1 MGLLATLCEQFCP
14 ERTVVD
20 ETAQEKVTALE
31 AEVEALE
38 GELAEYE
45 MEVSALESELAEAT
59 NADKPAVDP
68 SVEELS
74 FVSNALR
81 EQDWFDEIDIWRPM
95 NGKYRLP
102 SQSEF
107 EAVIDWDATDTR
119 EYEIHF
125 YDCVDF
131 TKAMRCLFG
140 RKYQVNAIGT
150 VITYSDTPHAFNIVI
165 FESGEI
171 RLFEPQSDRY
181 VEAGESEMYD
191 MTDAVVH
198 L

>member
-20 ETAQEKVTALE
+20 ETAQEKVTELE

-45 MEVSALESELAEAT
+45 MEMSVLESELAEAT
-59 NADKPAVDP
+59 DSDKPPVDP
-68 SVEELS
+68 SVEKLS

-81 EQDWFDEIDIWRPM
+81 EQDWFSEINIWRPM

-107 EAVIDWDATDTR
+107 EKVIDWDGTDTR
-119 EYEIHF
+119 EYESDF

-131 TKAMRCLFG
+131 TKSMRCLFG
-140 RKYQVNAIGT
+140 QKYQVNAIGT
-150 VITYSDTPHAFNIVI
+150 VIAYAGTPHAFNIVI
-165 FESGEI
+165 FKSGEI
-171 RLFEPQSDRY
+171 RLFEPQNDQY

>member
-74 FVSNALR
+74 FVSKALR

-119 EYEIHF
+119 EYELHF

-131 TKAMRCLFG
+131 TKSMRCLFG
-140 RKYQVNAIGT
+140 QKYQVNAIGT
-150 VITYSDTPHAFNIVI
+150 VIAYSGTPHAFNIVI